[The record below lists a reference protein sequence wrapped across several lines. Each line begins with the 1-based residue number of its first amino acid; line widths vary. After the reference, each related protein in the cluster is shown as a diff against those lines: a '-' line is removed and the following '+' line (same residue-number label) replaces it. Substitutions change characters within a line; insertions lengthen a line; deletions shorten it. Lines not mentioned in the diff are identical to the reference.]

1 MRTMAFARVL
11 LAAAATA
18 VLAACATLPGSEG
31 LDAGG
36 FHMSGRVAVRYGDE
50 AATGRIVWRH
60 TVATDDLVISN
71 PIGQG
76 VAQLERRDGLYILQT
91 QDGERYEA
99 ADPEMLTE
107 EVLGWRLPLE
117 GLPQWVAGRPMP
129 GVAAEAEYE
138 NGRLKTLQQ
147 LGWQIEYLAYDEASA
162 RPSRMQLSRADL
174 NIRLFVEAWRT
185 GS

>member
-1 MRTMAFARVL
+1 MRVMRIVRAL
-11 LAAAATA
+11 LVAATA
-18 VLAACATLPGSEG
+18 ALASCATVPGPEG

-36 FHMSGRVAVRYGDE
+36 FHVSGRVAVHYGDE

-60 TVATDDLVISN
+60 TAATDDLVISN

-76 VAQLERRDGLYILQT
+76 IAQLERRADLYVLQT

-99 ADPEMLTE
+99 DDPELLTE
-107 EVLGWRLPLE
+107 QVLGWRLPLE
-117 GLPQWVAGRPMP
+117 GLPQWIAGRPMP
-129 GVAAEAEYE
+129 GVAAATQYE

-147 LGWQIEYLAYDEASA
+147 LGWRIEYLAYDEASA

-174 NIRLFVEAWRT
+174 NIRLVIEAWRT